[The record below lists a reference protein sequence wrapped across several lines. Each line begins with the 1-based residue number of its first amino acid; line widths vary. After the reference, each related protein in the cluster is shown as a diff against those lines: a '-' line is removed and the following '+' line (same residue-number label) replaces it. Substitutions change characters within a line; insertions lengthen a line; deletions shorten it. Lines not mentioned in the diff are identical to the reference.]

1 MIRDMPAPARR
12 RATYQ
17 DVIDAPEHQVAEI
30 VDGELY
36 VSPRPAAPHAVASS
50 RVGGLMSGPFDFGR
64 GGPGGWWLLDEP
76 ELHFGEDVLVP
87 DLAGWRRDR
96 MPVVPPVA
104 YFELAPD
111 WVCEVVSPKTGR
123 LDRMRKL
130 PVYAR
135 ERVAHA
141 WLIDPL
147 QRTIEVFR
155 LDGGRWVL
163 LNVVGDDQVAR
174 LEPFDAIEIDL
185 LDVWGES
192 RAAK

>member
-1 MIRDMPAPARR
+1 MPDPARK

-17 DVIDAPEHQVAEI
+17 DVIDAPEHQVAEV

-36 VSPRPAAPHAVASS
+36 LSPRPAAPHAVASS
-50 RVGGLMSGPFDFGR
+50 RIGGLMSGPFDFGR
-64 GGPGGWWLLDEP
+64 GGPGGWWILDEP

-87 DLAGWRRDR
+87 DIAGWRRDR
-96 MPVVPPVA
+96 MPAVPPVA

-135 ERVAHA
+135 EQVAHA
-141 WLIDPL
+141 WLVDPL
-147 QRTIEVFR
+147 QRTVEVFR

-163 LNVVGDDQVAR
+163 INVFGDDQVAR
-174 LEPFDAIEIDL
+174 LEPFDAMEIDL

-192 RAAK
+192 RVAK

>member
-1 MIRDMPAPARR
+1 MCVCVCFPLGFCFFVVLFYSAQAAR
-12 RATYQ
+12 AS
-17 DVIDAPEHQVAEI
+17 VI
-30 VDGELY
+30 
-36 VSPRPAAPHAVASS
+36 
-50 RVGGLMSGPFDFGR
+50 GR
-64 GGPGGWWLLDEP
+64 GGAGGWWILDEP

-87 DLAGWRRDR
+87 DLAGWHKNR
-96 MPVVPPVA
+96 MPVVPPVPF
-104 YFELAPD
+104 FELAPD
-111 WVCEVVSPKTGR
+111 RVCEVVSPKTGR

-135 ERVAHA
+135 ERVATA

-155 LDGGRWVL
+155 LESGRWVL
-163 LNVVGDDQVAR
+163 VNGFGDDQVAR

-192 RAAK
+192 RAGK

>member
-1 MIRDMPAPARR
+1 MISPMPDPARR

-30 VDGELY
+30 VDGALY
-36 VSPRPAAPHAVASS
+36 LSPRPAAPHAVASS

-64 GGPGGWWLLDEP
+64 GGPGGWWILDEP
-76 ELHFGEDVLVP
+76 ELHFGADVLVP
-87 DLAGWRRDR
+87 DLAGWRKDR
-96 MPVVPPVA
+96 MPVVPPA
-104 YFELAPD
+104 PFLELAPD

-135 ERVAHA
+135 EGVARA

-155 LDGGRWVL
+155 LDSGRWVL
-163 LNVVGDDQVAR
+163 VNVFGDDQVAR
-174 LEPFDAIEIDL
+174 LEPFDAIDIDL

-192 RAAK
+192 RVAK